1 MHLNV
6 VSALDLKL
14 DCQDARMW
22 HNERKPKLA
31 ARLDGHGIAGPRECL
46 LEIELYERVLLVVV
60 VVLHRAKEARRWWV
74 GRGRAVALRKH
85 DVSRHVSKASG
96 MAAAAASAFSKVC
109 GFLETKC

>member
-60 VVLHRAKEARRWWV
+60 VVLHRAKEGPTQWWGGAELWAVGSTSAARRFSTAAGV
-74 GRGRAVALRKH
+74 ENHTRYTP
-85 DVSRHVSKASG
+85 
-96 MAAAAASAFSKVC
+96 AAAAWR
-109 GFLETKC
+109 